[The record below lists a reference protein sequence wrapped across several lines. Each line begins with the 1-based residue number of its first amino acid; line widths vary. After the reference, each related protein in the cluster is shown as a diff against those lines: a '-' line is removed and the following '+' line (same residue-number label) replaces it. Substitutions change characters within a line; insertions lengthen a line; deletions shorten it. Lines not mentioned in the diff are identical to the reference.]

1 MIHNTCPHHKR
12 IELGYIQWHEM
23 ARKRISQKYT
33 QVKCCVCKL
42 YMWPDE
48 LNEPENE
55 KANRIIAKHQRY
67 LEDHPKSIPIKLE
80 WT

>member
-1 MIHNTCPHHKR
+1 
-12 IELGYIQWHEM
+12 
-23 ARKRISQKYT
+23 
-33 QVKCCVCKL
+33 
-42 YMWPDE
+42 MWPDE